1 MKKYELNL
9 RDYWRIIK
17 KRHTVILLT
26 ALVVPAVTV
35 LFTLTQRPA
44 PVYEAAASVR
54 IERSTS
60 LTGLFM
66 EVLAMPSGDNLAT
79 QALIIKSYPVLEKV
93 AKEMGLIPRDVPS
106 HDIAVTEKY
115 AKTLSELQGR
125 IKAEQDGN
133 TSIINITVSS
143 GDSKTAQ
150 RMANLVAEKFKEES
164 ILSRNH
170 QIFEAKKFI
179 EEQLSVVE
187 SRLKSAEETMN
198 IYKRKKDVIS
208 ISDEQK
214 SALDRFASLEGSR
227 EKTDLEMKEVEYFL
241 SRLKGGKAISDRSA
255 PRPITDSDPQV
266 AALNSKLSEM
276 LFERDNLLIGFLPAH
291 PQVKDLDAKIANLRR
306 ELTSQLESKQATL
319 AKRKEF
325 VSSEMGKVK
334 GGLSSLPSTA
344 MELSRL
350 ERDVKINQELFS
362 LLKTKYQEALIK
374 EAEKVEEVS
383 IIKRALEP
391 ASPKNPPRTFSNALL
406 GLALGAIFG
415 LVFAFIFESLD
426 TSIGTIEDVEAFLG
440 MPVIG
445 VIPHLQTKDVNDF
458 LKKTYNITSERET
471 RIYQT
476 LISHFMP
483 KSIPAECY
491 RSLRTNALFTA
502 AEKNLRSI
510 MITSSSVREGKTL
523 TAINLAVTLA
533 QVGKR
538 VLLIDADFR
547 NPGIH
552 YYFGVDREP
561 GFSNVIL
568 GNSTWQDVVKSIT
581 DIMMGEIKVDD
592 LMATPGMDNITIMT
606 CGLAVTQ
613 PSEFLNSTKVAGLI
627 AEMSDSYDFV
637 IFDAPPVLPVADAII
652 LGNKV
657 DAVFMVYEVGRV
669 ARSALKR
676 TKFLLENVGAKIM
689 GTVLNNLKAEV
700 SPDFYQGGMYRYY
713 REEKAPEGKLR
724 KLAGQFARLAGRT
737 KSGEK

>member
-9 RDYWRIIK
+9 RDYWRIVK
-17 KRHTVILLT
+17 KRRNIIVLT
-26 ALVVPAVTV
+26 AIVVPIVTV
-35 LFTLTQRPA
+35 FITLTQRPK
-44 PVYEAAASVR
+44 PVYEATASVR
-54 IERSTS
+54 VEHSTS

-66 EVLAMPSGDNLAT
+66 EVLSMPSGDNLAT
-79 QALIIKSYPVLEKV
+79 QALIIKSYSVLEKV
-93 AKEMGLIPRDVPS
+93 AKELGLIPREVPS
-106 HDIAVTEKY
+106 NDISVTEKY
-115 AKTLSELQGR
+115 AKVLSELQGQ

-143 GDSKTAQ
+143 GEAKTAQ
-150 RMANLVAEKFKEES
+150 KTANLVAEKYKEEN
-164 ILSRNH
+164 ILSRNR
-170 QIFEAKKFI
+170 QILEAKKFI

-187 SRLKSAEETMN
+187 TRLKSAEETMN

-208 ISDEQK
+208 ITDEQK
-214 SALDRFASLEGSR
+214 SALDRFAALEGSR
-227 EKTDLEMKEVEYFL
+227 EKTDMDLKEVEYFL
-241 SRLKGGKAISDRSA
+241 ARLKGGKSLPDKSVT
-255 PRPITDSDPQV
+255 RPITDSDPQV
-266 AALNSKLSEM
+266 AALNAKLSE
-276 LFERDNLLIGFLPAH
+276 LLLERDNLLISLLPAH
-291 PQVKDLDAKIANLRR
+291 PQVKEVDSKIANLRR
-306 ELTSQLESKQATL
+306 ELMSQLESKQTTL
-319 AKRKEF
+319 AKRKEL
-325 VSSEMGKVK
+325 VSAEMNKVK

-391 ASPKNPPRTFSNALL
+391 TSPKNPPRTAPNAML

-445 VIPHLQTKDVNDF
+445 VVPHIHTKDINDF
-458 LKKTYNITSERET
+458 LKETYAITTEREI

-483 KSIPAECY
+483 RSIPAECY

-502 AEKNLRSI
+502 TEKNLRSI

-523 TAINLAVTLA
+523 TAINLAITLA

-538 VLLIDADFR
+538 ILLIDADFR

-552 YYFGVDREP
+552 YYFGIEREP
-561 GFSNVIL
+561 GFSDVIL
-568 GNSTWQDVVKSIT
+568 GNSTWQNAVKSIT

-592 LMATPGMDNITIMT
+592 LMITPGIDNISIMT
-606 CGLAVTQ
+606 CGLPVTQ

-627 AEMSDSYDFV
+627 EEMGNNYDFV

-657 DAVFMVYEVGRV
+657 DGVFMVYEVGRV

-676 TKFLLENVGAKIM
+676 TKFLLENVGAKIL

-713 REEKAPEGKLR
+713 REEKAPEG
-724 KLAGQFARLAGRT
+724 RLQKVTEWFSKVTGRV
-737 KSGEK
+737 KSEKK